1 MTRQTTK
8 QLKQMIKGM
17 IKEISYQNEYREY
30 NELLPVVLELLATSP
45 EPYVA
50 DALEMLA
57 NEVRAGAHS

>member
-57 NEVRAGAHS
+57 NEVRDGVHS